1 MVEEPSQF
9 QNQKKMFTNQI
20 NEGIKQ
26 PCKGNQ
32 VFFPTQNRVN
42 QNKSKPYIKNETN
55 IQKGEKQF
63 INLEDVITI
72 YNTILFIDFKWER
85 HKNNSNDKKYTNKIY
100 R

>member
-1 MVEEPSQF
+1 MVEEPSF
-9 QNQKKMFTNQI
+9 QNQKKMFTNPI

-32 VFFPTQNRVN
+32 IFFSTQNRIN

-63 INLEDVITI
+63 INLEDVIII
-72 YNTILFIDFKWER
+72 YNTKLFIDFKWER

-100 R
+100 